1 MVFFLGDN
9 RHAPTFG
16 TTADRFFFDHF
27 VGGLPY
33 PRLSFD
39 FDSLEK
45 NSCLD
50 LVFFLSNVVVDCRS
64 FSSVLGS
71 IFPCQ
76 GGQRGYGLDNRHNR
90 EFDRHTSKYCFI
102 GTATSLGNIC
112 QYGTFNLDGE
122 IGIGGG
128 ST

>member
-64 FSSVLGS
+64 LSLVL
-71 IFPCQ
+71 

-90 EFDRHTSKYCFI
+90 EFDRHIKILLYWNGHKF
-102 GTATSLGNIC
+102 G
-112 QYGTFNLDGE
+112 
-122 IGIGGG
+122 
-128 ST
+128 